1 MISDRKFEHL
11 LLCTHSNVE
20 YHKKTG
26 WSDVELIHKALPE
39 VNKEE
44 IDLST
49 QLLGK
54 KIGAPIIITAIT
66 GGHPAS
72 LQVNRQLAQAVHKY
86 NLGMGLGSQRAAVE
100 NQKLTS
106 TYSVVRD
113 EAPDDLVIGNIGT
126 PQIELAQ
133 KAAEM
138 MELDAMAVHLNPLQ
152 EAIQPEGDVNSKGYL
167 EAIEN
172 TTQHLDLPIMV
183 KETGAGIS
191 GEDAWALEKAGA
203 AAIDVAGAGGTSWA
217 AVETY
222 RSEQKHY
229 GELFWDWGIPT
240 AISTIEV
247 SQSVSIPVISSGGI
261 RNGIDAV
268 KALALGAEAVGMALP
283 ILKAAYKGQ
292 EYLEKFLEQ
301 FLEELRVTMFLVGA
315 SNLEELRKKDLIITG
330 KTREWLEERSYNTKI
345 YARRSS
351 P

>member
-26 WSDVELIHKALPE
+26 WDDVELIHKALPE
-39 VNKEE
+39 INKSE

-49 QLLGK
+49 QLLEK
-54 KIGAPIIITAIT
+54 NLDAPLIITAIT

-72 LQVNRQLAQAVHKY
+72 LPINRQLAQATKKY
-86 NLGMGLGSQRAAVE
+86 RLGMGLGSQRAAVE
-100 NQKLTS
+100 NPKLNS
-106 TYSVVRD
+106 TYTVVRD
-113 EAPDDLVIGNIGT
+113 EAPDALIIGNIGT

-152 EAIQPEGDVNSKGYL
+152 EAIQPGGDVNTEGYL
-167 EAIEN
+167 EAIRN
-172 TTQHLDLPIMV
+172 TTQNLDLPIMV

-191 GEDAWALEKAGA
+191 GEDARSLESAGI

-222 RSEQKHY
+222 RSEQKHNGQLY
-229 GELFWDWGIPT
+229 WDWGIPT
-240 AISTIEV
+240 AISTIEAI
-247 SQSVSIPVISSGGI
+247 QSVKIPIISSGGI
-261 RNGIDAV
+261 RNGIDAA

-301 FLEELRVTMFLVGA
+301 FLEELRIAMFLMGA
-315 SNLEELRKKDLIITG
+315 TNLKELRKKDAVIMG
-330 KTREWLEERSYNTKI
+330 KTREWLEERGYNTEN
-345 YARRSS
+345 YARRSYL
-351 P
+351 